1 MVEVR
6 GTPRTGERAA
16 RTAEPPEGR
25 GTALA
30 RGVDRLDGTLPFLLR
45 PYGLL
50 SARARRLGRD
60 VFDMRLLLQRT
71 TCMTGAEAAEVF
83 YDPRRFVRAGAA
95 PRRLRATLF
104 GEGGVQTLDG
114 ARHRARKELFMSL
127 MTPEARDDLCDIAA
141 RLWRERIAA
150 WAADGRRVVL
160 FDEVSE
166 LLCEAVCAWT
176 GVPVTRRQVP
186 AVTRVLLSLID
197 SPAAVGPRYLRG
209 RAARRLADR
218 WAAGHVVRTRESET
232 AEGTALE
239 RIAGF
244 RDADGL
250 PLPPEVAAVELLNVL
265 RPTVA
270 VARFVVFAALALH
283 GNPGWMRRLQ
293 DDDAPETMEAFVQEV
308 RRFYPFFP
316 VAAARVAQDFTWRGH
331 RFRKGRRALLDL
343 HGIDHDPRSWDRPE
357 QFRPERFL
365 GWEPDAYSFV
375 PQGGGDH
382 YGGHRCPGEWIT
394 KDLMKVAVTALTRW
408 ADYTVPAQDLRIP
421 PWSAPALPKS
431 GFVLAQVRVP
441 SGEGR

>member
-1 MVEVR
+1 MTR
-6 GTPRTGERAA
+6 I
-16 RTAEPPEGR
+16 
-25 GTALA
+25 
-30 RGVDRLDGTLPFLLR
+30 VDRLDATLPLLAR

-50 SARARRLGRD
+50 SSRARRSGRD
-60 VFDMRLLLQRT
+60 VYDMRLLLQQT
-71 TCMTGAEAAEVF
+71 TCMTGADSAEVF

-104 GEGGVQTLDG
+104 GEDGVQSLDG
-114 ARHRARKELFMSL
+114 ERHRARKELFMSL
-127 MTPEARDDLCDIAA
+127 MTPGARDDLCDIAA
-141 RLWRERIAA
+141 RLWRERIAS
-150 WAADGRRVVL
+150 WAGDGRRVVL

-176 GVPVTRRQVP
+176 GVPVTRPQVP

-197 SPAAVGPRYLRG
+197 SPAAVGPRHLRG
-209 RAARRLADR
+209 RDARRLADR
-218 WAAGHVVRTRESET
+218 WAAGHVVRARASET

-244 RDADGL
+244 LDTDGR

-270 VARFVVFAALALH
+270 VARFVVFSALALY
-283 GNPGWMRRLQ
+283 GNPSWRRRLQ
-293 DDDAPETMEAFVQEV
+293 DDDAPEPMDAFVQEV

-316 VAAARVAQDFTWRGH
+316 FAAARVAHDFTWRGH
-331 RFRKGRRALLDL
+331 RFQKGRRVLLDL
-343 HGIDHDPRSWDRPE
+343 HGIDHDPRLWDRPE

-382 YGGHRCPGEWIT
+382 YEGHRCAGEWVT
-394 KDLMKVAVTALTRW
+394 EDLMKVSVAALTRSME
-408 ADYTVPAQDLRIP
+408 YTVPAQDLRIP
-421 PWSAPALPKS
+421 PWSAPVLPKS
-431 GFVLAQVRVP
+431 GFVVAQVQAR
-441 SGEGR
+441 E